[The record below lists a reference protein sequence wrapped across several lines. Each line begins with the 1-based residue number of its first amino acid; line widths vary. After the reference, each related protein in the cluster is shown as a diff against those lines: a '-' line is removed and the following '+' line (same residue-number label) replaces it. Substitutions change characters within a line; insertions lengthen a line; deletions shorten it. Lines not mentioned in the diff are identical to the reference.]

1 MIQLR
6 ENDFKYVMQDLSHIY
21 IGGRMSYEEVGEQY
35 DTPSRLKSA
44 IYRVVI
50 DEAELTTPVGEHLLT
65 LTPNT
70 KTYLMYKQLAAKI
83 KVAFMEQKVD
93 KKGIKREEYV
103 SRVYAFEEL
112 ANDNFLRDY
121 EGEFLVQEIIFSKR
135 RLMSLAV

>member
-21 IGGRMSYEEVGEQY
+21 IGARTSYEEIGEQY

-50 DEAELTTPVGEHLLT
+50 DEVPLTTTVGEHLLT
-65 LTPNT
+65 LAPKT
-70 KTYLMYKQLAAKI
+70 KTYLMYKQLSAKVKI
-83 KVAFMEQKVD
+83 AFMEQKVD

-112 ANDNFLRDY
+112 AKDNFLRDY
-121 EGEFLVQEIIFSKR
+121 EGEFLIQEVSFNKR

>member
-21 IGGRMSYEEVGEQY
+21 IGARMSYEEIGEQY

-50 DEAELTTPVGEHLLT
+50 DEVSLTMTVGEHLMKLM
-65 LTPNT
+65 PDT
-70 KTYLMYKQLAAKI
+70 KTYIMYSQLGAKV
-83 KVAFMEQKVD
+83 KVAFMEQKAD

-103 SRVYAFEEL
+103 SRIYTFKEL
-112 ANDNFLRDY
+112 ADDNFLRDY
-121 EGEFLVQEIIFSKR
+121 EGEFLIQEVTFNKR